1 MGERR
6 ILAVSVLSL
15 SLAALAATFQ
25 CCFFFFFFVFIDVK
39 PPFEFGALASVTG
52 TRPRLSGLRHLETF
66 TCQNATSADRVTLPG
81 RPGNPPWRVTL
92 PIM

>member
-25 CCFFFFFFVFIDVK
+25 CCLFFVFFFVFIGVK
-39 PPFEFGALASVTG
+39 PAFEFGALASVTG

-66 TCQNATSADRVTLPG
+66 TCQNATSADRVTP
-81 RPGNPPWRVTL
+81 